1 MEIRPY
7 NSSDADTILSWC
19 GDEKAFYRWTAGVMG
34 EYPITSKEFS
44 FVEAMDAFTAVEDD
58 KPIGFFTLRRPDESV
73 NVLRIG
79 FVIVDPALRGKGL
92 GKQMMKLGLDH
103 AVNDMKADAVEDDYV
118 GGVIQKMNV
127 HVLRLAIMA
136 HLLTDQWRS
145 TLITGDTMRY
155 ALRLADYFTRIHIK
169 RIYPLL
175 RNTVSGQRPV
185 TNAELIQTIF
195 RQFKV
200 KSQNALAEVL
210 GVSQQYI
217 NKVMK
222 IQ

>member
-103 AVNDMKADAVEDDYV
+103 AVNDMKADAVTL
-118 GGVIQKMNV
+118 GVFENNLPAYYCYKAAGFHDVKLEQAETYK
-127 HVLRLAIMA
+127 VLGEEWACKE
-136 HLLTDQWRS
+136 
-145 TLITGDTMRY
+145 MRY
-155 ALRLADYFTRIHIK
+155 DK
-169 RIYPLL
+169 
-175 RNTVSGQRPV
+175 G
-185 TNAELIQTIF
+185 
-195 RQFKV
+195 
-200 KSQNALAEVL
+200 
-210 GVSQQYI
+210 
-217 NKVMK
+217 
-222 IQ
+222 

>member
-1 MEIRPY
+1 
-7 NSSDADTILSWC
+7 
-19 GDEKAFYRWTAGVMG
+19 
-34 EYPITSKEFS
+34 
-44 FVEAMDAFTAVEDD
+44 
-58 KPIGFFTLRRPDESV
+58 
-73 NVLRIG
+73 
-79 FVIVDPALRGKGL
+79 
-92 GKQMMKLGLDH
+92 
-103 AVNDMKADAVEDDYV
+103 
-118 GGVIQKMNV
+118 
-127 HVLRLAIMA
+127 
-136 HLLTDQWRS
+136 
-145 TLITGDTMRY
+145 MRY